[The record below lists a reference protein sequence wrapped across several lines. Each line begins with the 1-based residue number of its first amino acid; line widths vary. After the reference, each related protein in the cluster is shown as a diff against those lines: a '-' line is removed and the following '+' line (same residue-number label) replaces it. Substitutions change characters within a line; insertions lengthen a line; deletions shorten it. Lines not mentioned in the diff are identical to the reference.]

1 MFSLFNFPSI
11 FPGSQLTPF
20 APMCGRPCPDESF
33 CRQTPDQCTTLTG
46 RLGQRNKRAV
56 TSYLLWSRVRP
67 CVTNR
72 RSTETAE
79 RIELVFDTE
88 DSVYVTRR
96 SCTLCYKERYI
107 AESVS
112 DFFKSVNIWQ
122 SYKQE
127 RDCLVHFLCLLAVYR
142 PGVHSTWD
150 SHSCL

>member
-1 MFSLFNFPSI
+1 MFSLFNFSSI

-33 CRQTPDQCTTLTG
+33 CRHTPDQCTTLTG

-96 SCTLCYKERYI
+96 SCAPCYKERYI

-112 DFFKSVNIWQ
+112 DFFLN
-122 SYKQE
+122 
-127 RDCLVHFLCLLAVYR
+127 R
-142 PGVHSTWD
+142 
-150 SHSCL
+150 